1 MTRAARL
8 VAALLMIALAG
19 HACAATRELDQAR
32 LVVHRDGVAEPSRQ
46 ITLPLHWDI
55 DYEGQSGQ
63 ADLTVNVPVTREAL
77 SEGVLQAA
85 FISRLGVAYEI
96 ALNGEIVSRAGSMS
110 ERDRFYAKHPVTF
123 LLPPHLL
130 REGDNVL
137 RVRLRA
143 DAGYR
148 AGMAPLIVGP
158 VAEVMRLARL
168 AGFWRVA
175 LPLAASVLSLL
186 VGLFCLLLWL
196 QQRDP
201 LYAWAG
207 IGELL
212 WAVTVVDTVL
222 ETVPLPWP
230 YWGLTLLLLRAAWAW
245 SLYAIAEQVFGR
257 PAVVERRLM
266 LLVQFSA
273 PVFLV
278 AIALMNSMLPLLAW
292 YALNFTLW
300 GWVIFRL
307 GTMLMGAMALDR
319 LLVWVGIAAVVV
331 ASARDAV
338 AARLDASLYAESA
351 WAKYMAV
358 LVGSAVMIIV
368 SMRFRQA
375 RQQVLQLNASLASRV
390 AQKEGELRLSLE
402 RMAAL
407 ERSRAVLAER
417 ERILRDMHDGVG
429 ANLATAVRQ
438 LEGGQ
443 AQADE
448 VAKSLRES
456 MTHLKLAIDAMSLPP
471 GDVNALLASLRY
483 RLQPRIESAGL
494 AVRWEVDLLPVWPGG
509 QDEQMRRLQFLL
521 LEAISNVLQH
531 AGANTLTMAA
541 RVNEGRIELSVRDD
555 GRGICEAA
563 AGRGLSSMRDRADSL
578 GASLHVEA
586 ARPGT
591 CVRIELPMG
600 RR

>member
-1 MTRAARL
+1 MTWGARL
-8 VAALLMIALAG
+8 LAAWLLAALAG
-19 HACAATRELDQAR
+19 HAACATRVIDQAW
-32 LVVHRDGVAEPSRQ
+32 LVVQRTSHAEPARQ

-55 DYEGQSGQ
+55 DYEGLSGE
-63 ADLTVNVPVTREAL
+63 AELTLNLPVTREAL
-77 SEGVLQAA
+77 SAGVLQAA

-96 ALNGEIVSRAGSMS
+96 ALNGEIVSRAGSLN
-110 ERDRFYAKHPVTF
+110 ERDRFYAKHPVSF

-130 REGDNVL
+130 REGDNAL

-158 VAEVMRLARL
+158 VAEVMPLARR
-168 AGFWRVA
+168 AAFWRVA

-196 QQRDP
+196 QQRDA

-207 IGELL
+207 VGELL

-230 YWGLTLLLLRAAWAW
+230 YWGLALLLLRAAWAW

-266 LLVQFSA
+266 LFVQFSA

-278 AIALMNSMLPLLAW
+278 AIALMHSMLPLLVW
-292 YALNFTLW
+292 YALNFALW

-307 GTMLMGAMALDR
+307 GMLLNAGMALDR
-319 LLVWVGIAAVVV
+319 LLVWVGVTAVVV

-402 RMAAL
+402 RMATL

-443 AQADE
+443 ARADE

-456 MTHLKLAIDAMSLPP
+456 MTHLKLAIDAMNLPP

-494 AVRWEVDLLPVWPGG
+494 AVRWDVDVLPVWPGG
-509 QDEQMRRLQFLL
+509 NDEQMRRLQFLL
-521 LEAISNVLQH
+521 LEAVSNVLQH
-531 AGANTLTMAA
+531 AAANTLTMGAHL
-541 RVNEGRIELSVRDD
+541 RGGHIELSVRDD
-555 GRGICEAA
+555 GRGISEAA
-563 AGRGLSSMRDRADSL
+563 AGSGLRSMRERARSL
-578 GASLHVEA
+578 GAILQVEPGQ
-586 ARPGT
+586 PGT
-591 CVRIELPMG
+591 CVRIELPIS
-600 RR
+600 

>member
-1 MTRAARL
+1 MTWGARL
-8 VAALLMIALAG
+8 LAAWLLAALAG
-19 HACAATRELDQAR
+19 HAACATRVIDQAR
-32 LVVHRDGVAEPSRQ
+32 LVVQRTSHAEPARQ

-55 DYEGQSGQ
+55 DYEGLSGE
-63 ADLTVNVPVTREAL
+63 AELTLNLPMTREAL
-77 SEGVLQAA
+77 SAGVLQAA

-96 ALNGEIVSRAGSMS
+96 ALNGEIVSRAGSLN
-110 ERDRFYAKHPVTF
+110 ERDRFYAKHPVSF

-130 REGDNVL
+130 REGDNAL

-158 VAEVMRLARL
+158 VAEVMPLARR
-168 AGFWRVA
+168 AAFWRVA

-196 QQRDP
+196 QQRDA

-207 IGELL
+207 VGELL

-230 YWGLTLLLLRAAWAW
+230 YWGLALLLLRAAWAW

-266 LLVQFSA
+266 LFVQFSA

-278 AIALMNSMLPLLAW
+278 AIALMHSMLPLLVW
-292 YALNFTLW
+292 YALNFALW

-307 GTMLMGAMALDR
+307 GMLLNAGMALDR
-319 LLVWVGIAAVVV
+319 LLVWVGVTAVVV

-402 RMAAL
+402 RMATL

-443 AQADE
+443 ARADE

-456 MTHLKLAIDAMSLPP
+456 MTHLKLAIDAMNLPP

-494 AVRWEVDLLPVWPGG
+494 AVRWDVDVLPVWPGG
-509 QDEQMRRLQFLL
+509 NDEQMRRLQFLL
-521 LEAISNVLQH
+521 LEAVSNVLQH
-531 AGANTLTMAA
+531 AAANTLTMGAHL
-541 RVNEGRIELSVRDD
+541 RGGHIELSVRDD
-555 GRGICEAA
+555 GRGISEAA
-563 AGRGLSSMRDRADSL
+563 AGSGLRSMRERARSL
-578 GASLHVEA
+578 GAILQVEPGQ
-586 ARPGT
+586 PGT
-591 CVRIELPMG
+591 CVRIELPLS
-600 RR
+600 

>member
-1 MTRAARL
+1 MTWGARL
-8 VAALLMIALAG
+8 LAAWLLAALAG
-19 HACAATRELDQAR
+19 HAACATRVIDQAW
-32 LVVHRDGVAEPSRQ
+32 LVVQRTSHAEPARQ

-55 DYEGQSGQ
+55 DYEGLSGE
-63 ADLTVNVPVTREAL
+63 AELTLNLPVTREAL
-77 SEGVLQAA
+77 SAGVLQAA

-96 ALNGEIVSRAGSMS
+96 ALNGEIVSRAGSLN
-110 ERDRFYAKHPVTF
+110 ERDRFYAKHPVSF

-130 REGDNVL
+130 REGDNAL

-158 VAEVMRLARL
+158 VAEVMPLARR
-168 AGFWRVA
+168 AAFWRVA

-196 QQRDP
+196 QQRDA

-207 IGELL
+207 VGELL

-230 YWGLTLLLLRAAWAW
+230 YWGLALLLLRAAWAW

-266 LLVQFSA
+266 LFVQFSA

-278 AIALMNSMLPLLAW
+278 AIALMHSMLPLLVW
-292 YALNFTLW
+292 YALNFALW

-307 GTMLMGAMALDR
+307 GMLLNAGMALDR
-319 LLVWVGIAAVVV
+319 LLVWVGVTAVVV

-402 RMAAL
+402 RMATL

-443 AQADE
+443 ARADE

-456 MTHLKLAIDAMSLPP
+456 MTHLKLAIDAMNLPP

-494 AVRWEVDLLPVWPGG
+494 AVRWDVDVLPVWPGG
-509 QDEQMRRLQFLL
+509 NDEQMRRLQFLL
-521 LEAISNVLQH
+521 LEAVSNVLQH
-531 AGANTLTMAA
+531 AAANTLTMGAHL
-541 RVNEGRIELSVRDD
+541 RGGHIELSVRDD
-555 GRGICEAA
+555 GRGISEAA
-563 AGRGLSSMRDRADSL
+563 AGSGLRSMRERARSL
-578 GASLHVEA
+578 GAILQVEPGQ
-586 ARPGT
+586 PGT
-591 CVRIELPMG
+591 CVRIELPLS
-600 RR
+600 

>member
-1 MTRAARL
+1 MTWGARL
-8 VAALLMIALAG
+8 LAAWLLAALAG
-19 HACAATRELDQAR
+19 HAACATRVIDQAW
-32 LVVHRDGVAEPSRQ
+32 LVVQRTSHAEPARQ

-55 DYEGQSGQ
+55 DYEGLSGE
-63 ADLTVNVPVTREAL
+63 AELTLNLPVTREAL
-77 SEGVLQAA
+77 SAGVLQAA

-96 ALNGEIVSRAGSMS
+96 ALNGEIVSRAGSLN
-110 ERDRFYAKHPVTF
+110 ERDRFYAKHPVSF

-130 REGDNVL
+130 REGDNAL

-158 VAEVMRLARL
+158 VAEVMPLARR
-168 AGFWRVA
+168 AAFWRVA

-207 IGELL
+207 VGELL

-230 YWGLTLLLLRAAWAW
+230 YWGLALLLLRAAWAW

-266 LLVQFSA
+266 LFVQFSA

-278 AIALMNSMLPLLAW
+278 AIALMHSMLPLLVW
-292 YALNFTLW
+292 YALNFALW

-307 GTMLMGAMALDR
+307 GMLLNAGMALDR
-319 LLVWVGIAAVVV
+319 LLVWVGVTAVVV

-402 RMAAL
+402 RMATL

-443 AQADE
+443 ARADE

-456 MTHLKLAIDAMSLPP
+456 MTHLKLAIDAMNLPP

-494 AVRWEVDLLPVWPGG
+494 AVRWDVDVLPVWPGG
-509 QDEQMRRLQFLL
+509 NDEQMRRLQFLL
-521 LEAISNVLQH
+521 LEAVSNVLQH
-531 AGANTLTMAA
+531 AAANTLTMGAHL
-541 RVNEGRIELSVRDD
+541 RGGHIELSVRDD
-555 GRGICEAA
+555 GRGISEAA
-563 AGRGLSSMRDRADSL
+563 AGSGLRSMRERARSL
-578 GASLHVEA
+578 GAILQVEPGQ
-586 ARPGT
+586 PGT
-591 CVRIELPMG
+591 CVRIELPLS
-600 RR
+600 

>member
-1 MTRAARL
+1 MTWGARL
-8 VAALLMIALAG
+8 LAAWLLAALAG
-19 HACAATRELDQAR
+19 HAACATRVIDQAW
-32 LVVHRDGVAEPSRQ
+32 LVVQRTSHAEPARQ

-55 DYEGQSGQ
+55 DYEGLSGE
-63 ADLTVNVPVTREAL
+63 AELTLNLPVTREAL
-77 SEGVLQAA
+77 SAGVLQAA

-96 ALNGEIVSRAGSMS
+96 ALNGEIVSRAGSLN
-110 ERDRFYAKHPVTF
+110 ERDRFYAKHPVSF

-130 REGDNVL
+130 REGDNAL

-148 AGMAPLIVGP
+148 AGMAPVIVGP
-158 VAEVMRLARL
+158 VAEVMPLARR
-168 AGFWRVA
+168 AAFWRVA

-196 QQRDP
+196 QQRDA

-207 IGELL
+207 VGELL

-230 YWGLTLLLLRAAWAW
+230 YWGLALLLLRAAWAW

-266 LLVQFSA
+266 LFVQFSA

-278 AIALMNSMLPLLAW
+278 AIALMHSMLPLLVW
-292 YALNFTLW
+292 YALNFALW

-307 GTMLMGAMALDR
+307 GMLLNAGMALDR
-319 LLVWVGIAAVVV
+319 LLVWVGVTAVVV

-402 RMAAL
+402 RMATL

-443 AQADE
+443 ARADE

-456 MTHLKLAIDAMSLPP
+456 MTHLKLAIDAMNLPP

-494 AVRWEVDLLPVWPGG
+494 AVRWDVDVLPVWPGG
-509 QDEQMRRLQFLL
+509 NDEQMRRLQFLL
-521 LEAISNVLQH
+521 LEAVSNVLQH
-531 AGANTLTMAA
+531 AAANTLTMGAHL
-541 RVNEGRIELSVRDD
+541 RGGHIELSVRDD
-555 GRGICEAA
+555 GRGISEAA
-563 AGRGLSSMRDRADSL
+563 AGSGLRSMRERARSL
-578 GASLHVEA
+578 GAILQVEPGQ
-586 ARPGT
+586 PGT
-591 CVRIELPMG
+591 CVRIELPLS
-600 RR
+600 

>member
-1 MTRAARL
+1 MTWGARL
-8 VAALLMIALAG
+8 LAAWLLAALAG
-19 HACAATRELDQAR
+19 HAACATRVIDQAW
-32 LVVHRDGVAEPSRQ
+32 LVVQRTSHAEPARQ

-55 DYEGQSGQ
+55 DYEGLSGE
-63 ADLTVNVPVTREAL
+63 AELTLNLPVTREAL
-77 SEGVLQAA
+77 SAGVLQAA

-96 ALNGEIVSRAGSMS
+96 ALNGEIVSRAGSLN
-110 ERDRFYAKHPVTF
+110 ERDRFYAKHPVSF

-130 REGDNVL
+130 REGDNAL

-158 VAEVMRLARL
+158 VAEVMPLARR
-168 AGFWRVA
+168 AAFWRVA

-196 QQRDP
+196 QQRDA

-207 IGELL
+207 VGELL

-230 YWGLTLLLLRAAWAW
+230 YWGLALLLLRAAWAW

-266 LLVQFSA
+266 LFVQFSA

-278 AIALMNSMLPLLAW
+278 AIALMHSMLPLLVW
-292 YALNFTLW
+292 YALNFALW

-307 GTMLMGAMALDR
+307 GMLLNAGMALDR
-319 LLVWVGIAAVVV
+319 LLVWVGVTAVVV

-402 RMAAL
+402 RMATL

-443 AQADE
+443 ARADE

-456 MTHLKLAIDAMSLPP
+456 MTHLKLAIDAMNLPP

-494 AVRWEVDLLPVWPGG
+494 AVRWDVDVLPVWPGG
-509 QDEQMRRLQFLL
+509 NDEQMRRLQFLL
-521 LEAISNVLQH
+521 LEAVSNVLQH
-531 AGANTLTMAA
+531 AAANTLTMGAHL
-541 RVNEGRIELSVRDD
+541 RGGHIELSVSDD
-555 GRGICEAA
+555 GRGISEAA
-563 AGRGLSSMRDRADSL
+563 AGSGLRSMRERARSL
-578 GASLHVEA
+578 GAILQVEPGQ
-586 ARPGT
+586 PGT
-591 CVRIELPMG
+591 CVRIELPLS
-600 RR
+600 